1 MTPKLEFT
9 KADLCLSQL
18 AEGVLVQQS
27 GREYLARKWQLTPQV
42 AEIVRTAVKNGFS
55 CLWVDGHPSTS
66 NAHYI
71 CFARDHAGPWE
82 FLIGG
87 EAKPPQVRCITVNK
101 RLRLPLSELSEDL
114 IWQNFGGKHLFI
126 EPDIERLE
134 WVIRLLKLI
143 PSEVLLAVGTGRRLS
158 AEHQKKVG
166 FQLEKHLEDYVFKL
180 LISRGLQT
188 TRQPKAFKSNR
199 DIEPDS
205 IPDIIVECGKTVFVV
220 ELKPNATHLAD
231 LHQLN
236 RYATNKELI
245 AKYAKF
251 EIRPVL
257 LAGFFHDDILEEAT
271 NFAAS
276 FELVSYH
283 YADAEVVFK
292 NVLGDGDFIKIVE

>member
-1 MTPKLEFT
+1 M
-9 KADLCLSQL
+9 
-18 AEGVLVQQS
+18 
-27 GREYLARKWQLTPQV
+27 
-42 AEIVRTAVKNGFS
+42 
-55 CLWVDGHPSTS
+55 
-66 NAHYI
+66 I
-71 CFARDHAGPWE
+71 CH
-82 FLIGG
+82 
-87 EAKPPQVRCITVNK
+87 
-101 RLRLPLSELSEDL
+101 
-114 IWQNFGGKHLFI
+114 
-126 EPDIERLE
+126 
-134 WVIRLLKLI
+134 
-143 PSEVLLAVGTGRRLS
+143 
-158 AEHQKKVG
+158 
-166 FQLEKHLEDYVFKL
+166 VFKL

-276 FELVSYH
+276 FELVSYQ
-283 YADAEVVFK
+283 YANAEVVFK